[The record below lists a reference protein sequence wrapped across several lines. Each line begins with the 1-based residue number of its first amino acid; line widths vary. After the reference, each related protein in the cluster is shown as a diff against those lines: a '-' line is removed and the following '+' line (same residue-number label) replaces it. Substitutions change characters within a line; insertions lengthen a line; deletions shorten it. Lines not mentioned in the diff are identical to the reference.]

1 MPSKRDVIAEVHE
14 AFNADELKTID
25 PIGESPSLARV
36 AVDAVLDLHSQWQM
50 WCYECSRR
58 RAMKVIFPCETV
70 KVVLKAAGL
79 KE

>member
-14 AFNADELKTID
+14 AFNADELKTI
-25 PIGESPSLARV
+25 ESPSLARI